1 MINEIHRKRIN
12 ELVNQLNGGEISK
25 AEFDLE
31 FTDLVQRIVTETEPE
46 DQSEFLAQSKI
57 LNKEETFADLRTRNA
72 ATIARKL

>member
-31 FTDLVQRIVTETEPE
+31 FTDLVQNIVTETKPE
-46 DQSEFLAQSKI
+46 DQPEFLAQSKI
-57 LNKEETFADLRTRNA
+57 PNKQETFADLRTRNA
-72 ATIARKL
+72 AAIARKL